1 MASPKD
7 DLKARFVGQ
16 SLHDVPVPSI
26 VLDLAKVEVNCQ
38 RMLDAAQSLG
48 LLFRAHIKTHKTTEL
63 TRLQLSPS
71 PTTPAL
77 LIGSTLQD
85 LESILPLLL
94 SHLALSRPTN
104 ILLGFPVFPSSLPRL
119 TALSAALGPTASLS
133 LLIDNPSQLPLLAS
147 LPYPP
152 LIYLKIDAGTARA
165 GVPPSSAACSAL
177 VAAAV
182 AAEREGTVVFH
193 GLYCHAGHSYGARR
207 KWTDALRFL
216 GDELRTVLA
225 VARTTGRKGGLV
237 LSVGATPTASGM
249 QHPGL
254 LDAEGGG
261 GEEEEEEVG
270 VVRALLQEIKSEGWI
285 GEVHAGV
292 YPTLDLQQLAT
303 HARDSSLLTAD
314 DIAVSVLAEVASV
327 YPSRNPA
334 GTTEA
339 LITAGSLALG
349 REPVADKGVPPGLD
363 YAGWGLLMPWGPAL
377 AGKQPALPPGGFPRA
392 HDGWQVGRI
401 SQEHGILTWRGRP
414 EDEVPLAAGDRV
426 RVWPNHSCIAGAGFD
441 YYLVVD
447 GRRAGRED
455 EVVDVWVRWRGW

>member
-7 DLKARFVGQ
+7 ELKARFVGQ
-16 SLHDVPVPSI
+16 SLHDVPVPSVI
-26 VLDLAKVEVNCQ
+26 LDLAKVKVNCQ
-38 RMLDAAQSLG
+38 RMLDATQSLG

-63 TRLQLSPS
+63 TRLQLGPS

-77 LIGSTLQD
+77 LMGSTLLE
-85 LESILPLLL
+85 LESILPLLQ
-94 SHLALSRPTN
+94 SHLTSHRPTN
-104 ILLGFPVFPSSLPRL
+104 ILLAFPVFPSALPRL
-119 TALSAALGPTASLS
+119 TALSAALGPTDSLS
-133 LLIDNPSQLPLLAS
+133 LLIDHPSQLPPLRQLRH
-147 LPYPP
+147 PP
-152 LIYLKIDAGTARA
+152 LIFLKIDAGTARA
-165 GVPPSSAACSAL
+165 GVSPSSPACAAL
-177 VAAAV
+177 VAAAI
-182 AAEREGTVVFH
+182 AAERDGDVVFH

-207 KWTDALRFL
+207 RWTDALGFL
-216 GDELRTVLA
+216 GDELRTLLQ

-237 LSVGATPTASGM
+237 LSVGATPSASGV

-254 LDAEGGG
+254 LSAGDGG
-261 GEEEEEEVG
+261 EEEEEVG
-270 VVRALLQEIKSEGWI
+270 VVRALLDEIKAEGWI

-303 HARDSSLLTAD
+303 HARDSSLLTAN
-314 DIAVSVLAEVASV
+314 DIAISVLAEVASV

-334 GTTEA
+334 GTSEA

-349 REPVADKGVPPGLD
+349 REPVADKGSPPGLD
-363 YAGWGLLMPWGPAL
+363 YAGWGFLMPWGPAL
-377 AGKQPALPPGGFPRA
+377 AGKQPALPAGGFPRA

-401 SQEHGILTWRGRP
+401 SQEHGILTWHGRP
-414 EDEVPLAAGDRV
+414 EDEVPLAVGDRV

-447 GRRAGRED
+447 GGRVGRED